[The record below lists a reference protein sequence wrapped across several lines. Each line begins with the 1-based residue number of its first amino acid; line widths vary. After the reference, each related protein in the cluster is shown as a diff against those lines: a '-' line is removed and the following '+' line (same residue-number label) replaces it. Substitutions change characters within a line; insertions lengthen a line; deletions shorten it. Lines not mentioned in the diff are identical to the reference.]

1 VGWLN
6 TLTFGLLGEQSKQ
19 VGRDGTQMS
28 DFTMSLLGFSESPDR
43 GDDERLDAFHASSS
57 LHIVQHVTSQRFA
70 TPRWTVTRDG
80 EPQPDHPLQQIIDHP
95 NPEMSGYTYRYIQQS
110 YRDLLGES
118 FAEITESESDDRP
131 LDLWPIPPTAVTLRK
146 QKGGQMVAEIDF
158 GDRRDVI
165 PTERLIWS
173 KKPDLRNPYAR
184 GTGIGEVVSQEID
197 GDEFAQDFVNA
208 FFHNDATPRTM
219 FGFPR
224 GSDKNK
230 VRQFEQKVKQRHR
243 GGHKSHQFMAH
254 MMGDGLSVEQ
264 LSTDFK
270 HLDVTELRQFLSD
283 VIRRVYNIPPAVVG
297 QTESQNLAK
306 AKMAREHMAQYNTL
320 PRLRMQRQEWVA
332 KLKPL
337 LDAQDVGLDF
347 EDPTPSKRDHRLDV
361 MSERPE
367 AYTVNE
373 WRELSDHPPREDG
386 DAYLR
391 PPETKLQPVDAG
403 DLVVEGKAVSAL
415 PDLTDEAELV
425 DKGADVI
432 DFPVEVGEPGPIDH
446 LKDDLWDNQRDHYL
460 EGGG

>member
-1 VGWLN
+1 
-6 TLTFGLLGEQSKQ
+6 
-19 VGRDGTQMS
+19 
-28 DFTMSLLGFSESPDR
+28 
-43 GDDERLDAFHASSS
+43 
-57 LHIVQHVTSQRFA
+57 
-70 TPRWTVTRDG
+70 
-80 EPQPDHPLQQIIDHP
+80 
-95 NPEMSGYTYRYIQQS
+95 
-110 YRDLLGES
+110 
-118 FAEITESESDDRP
+118 
-131 LDLWPIPPTAVTLRK
+131 
-146 QKGGQMVAEIDF
+146 
-158 GDRRDVI
+158 
-165 PTERLIWS
+165 
-173 KKPDLRNPYAR
+173 
-184 GTGIGEVVSQEID
+184 
-197 GDEFAQDFVNA
+197 
-208 FFHNDATPRTM
+208 
-219 FGFPR
+219 
-224 GSDKNK
+224 
-230 VRQFEQKVKQRHR
+230 
-243 GGHKSHQFMAH
+243 
-254 MMGDGLSVEQ
+254 
-264 LSTDFK
+264 
-270 HLDVTELRQFLSD
+270 
-283 VIRRVYNIPPAVVG
+283 
-297 QTESQNLAK
+297 
-306 AKMAREHMAQYNTL
+306 MAREHMAQYNTL